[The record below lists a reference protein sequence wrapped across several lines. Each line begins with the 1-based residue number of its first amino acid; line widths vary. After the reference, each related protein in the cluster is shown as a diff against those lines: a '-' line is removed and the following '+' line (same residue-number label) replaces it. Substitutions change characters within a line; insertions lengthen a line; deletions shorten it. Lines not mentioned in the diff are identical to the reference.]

1 MTPGSSP
8 RVPGIV
14 VAITC
19 VVDAAVIQL
28 DPRFVSAVF
37 SSPLGLSGYDGVTKL
52 DDARLALA
60 LALAPGVEASEDN
73 KV

>member
-1 MTPGSSP
+1 MSLASLSPLPVLSMPPSYSSTL
-8 RVPGIV
+8 
-14 VAITC
+14 AS
-19 VVDAAVIQL
+19 
-28 DPRFVSAVF
+28 SAVF

-60 LALAPGVEASEDN
+60 LALALAPGVEASEDN

>member
-1 MTPGSSP
+1 MPPSYSSTL
-8 RVPGIV
+8 
-14 VAITC
+14 AS
-19 VVDAAVIQL
+19 
-28 DPRFVSAVF
+28 SAVF